1 MSNRALE
8 LLQATGLLDKQL
20 RVSDLSKFSLS
31 NLQEILQ
38 YYRNDRLKHAEAD
51 AQAARAPAGQ
61 FSALISSLSARNAIE
76 PLLPSCITYHRLLT
90 NDPLVQLTDAPDTL
104 NEVHRAAV
112 GMEPAPL
119 PALWQ
124 VKNALDYFEGLA
136 PLIRDGIITVLPI
149 DAIHA
154 PPTYRPMTYSEDW
167 FRSAV
172 PVHLHD
178 FVHRSAIIS
187 EVTPGPDRKG
197 LIVWDKPP
205 QKPTRG
211 ISIAFAKDLPLP
223 QESLYLLWDQRVT
236 EQVDES
242 HFKFAQTLDWDSPPT
257 KELFDAWVYQSVNQ
271 AILARLSGIS
281 RELSVAERLGASYLT
296 ESDFEAELCGMSC
309 GDVSALGS
317 RVSAVNF
324 LSANA
329 PFLEL
334 DNPVL
339 VAQLRSSNPIL
350 FERFQQS
357 LLAVTNE
364 LSGNNENFEDRAKQ
378 LFESEIRPQLD
389 ELNAALIKVAAGIG
403 GGVTLGGAAVAV
415 AVLTGPALPLAALLG
430 IGAATAVGEA
440 LPSIGEYLS
449 QRPGP
454 AYIWKQ
460 LAK

>member
-8 LLQATGLLDKQL
+8 LLQATGLLDSQL
-20 RVSDLSKFSLS
+20 RVSDLSRYTPE
-31 NLQEILQ
+31 NLQGILH
-38 YYRNDRLKHAEAD
+38 YYRNDRLKNAEAD

-61 FSALISSLSARNAIE
+61 FSALVSSLSARNSIE

-90 NDPLVQLTDAPDTL
+90 NDPLIQLTNVPDTF
-104 NEVHRAAV
+104 NEVHRASI

-119 PALWQ
+119 PELWR
-124 VKNALDYFEGLA
+124 VENALHYFEGLA

-154 PPTYRPMTYSEDW
+154 PPAYRPITYSEDW

-172 PVHLHD
+172 PAHLHE

-187 EVTPGPDRKG
+187 EVAPGPNSKG

-211 ISIAFAKDLPLP
+211 ISIAFANDLPLP
-223 QESLYLLWDQRVT
+223 QESLYLLWDQRVI

-242 HFKFAQTLDWDSPPT
+242 HFKFAQTLKWDNPPAQ
-257 KELFDAWVYQSVNQ
+257 ELFDAWVYQSVNQ

-281 RELSVAERLGASYLT
+281 RELSVAERLGATYLT

-309 GDVSALGS
+309 GDATAPGS

-324 LSANA
+324 LNANA
-329 PFLEL
+329 PFLKL
-334 DNPVL
+334 DDPVL
-339 VAQLRSSNPIL
+339 VAKLRSSKPIL

-364 LSGNNENFEDRAKQ
+364 LGGNNENFEDRAKQ
-378 LFESEIRPQLD
+378 LFEKDIRPQID

-403 GGVTLGGAAVAV
+403 GGITLGGAAVAV
-415 AVLTGPALPLAALLG
+415 AVLTGPALPLSALLG

-440 LPSIGEYLS
+440 MPSVGEYLS
-449 QRPGP
+449 LRPGP
-454 AYIWKQ
+454 AFIWKR